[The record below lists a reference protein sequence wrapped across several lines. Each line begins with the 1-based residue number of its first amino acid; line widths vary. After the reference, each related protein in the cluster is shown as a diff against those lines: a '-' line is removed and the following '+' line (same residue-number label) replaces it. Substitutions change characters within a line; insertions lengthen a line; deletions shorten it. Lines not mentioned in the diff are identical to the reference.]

1 MQALRCG
8 ELTPFYREV
17 VLKKMAA
24 LENEVTREMVRA
36 QEEKEKAAALRA
48 NLNEIAMLL
57 TAVEATER
65 KQKSQIASLMRIL
78 QQLLG
83 AQKDLGTDL
92 QDAVLDLLAG
102 TTGSS
107 STSLINTLLV
117 GARTLSG
124 TTASTPEPTRQVP
137 QPQGDVRMGRRA
149 AMLAEAARG
158 RAQWAQRS
166 ERWRCHEAVV
176 DATWPSTAAPWTCRC
191 GAVWTL
197 VGQEGSPSP
206 GDSDA
211 DSPSPRGTASST
223 DSHSRDGLASNADSE
238 TSTPPRPSTPRPPTP
253 PPVTDDLSRFPA
265 TDDLSRFLMT

>member
-24 LENEVTREMVRA
+24 LENEATREMVRA

-48 NLNEIAMLL
+48 NLNEVAKLL
-57 TAVEATER
+57 TAVETTER
-65 KQKSQIASLMRIL
+65 KQKSQIASLTRIL
-78 QQLLG
+78 QQLLR
-83 AQKDLGTDL
+83 AQTDLGTDL

-107 STSLINTLLV
+107 STSLIGTLLV
-117 GARTLSG
+117 GSRMLSG
-124 TTASTPEPTRQVP
+124 TTENPPEPARQAL
-137 QPQGDVRMGRRA
+137 QPQDDVRMGRRGR
-149 AMLAEAARG
+149 LAEAARG
-158 RAQWAQRS
+158 RAQWNQRS
-166 ERWRCHEAVV
+166 ERWRCSEASV
-176 DATWPSTAAPWTCRC
+176 DATWPSTASPWTCRC

-197 VGQEGSPSP
+197 AEPEDSRSP

-223 DSHSRDGLASNADSE
+223 DSRSPDGIASNADSRSSSE
-238 TSTPPRPSTPRPPTP
+238 PPTPPKPPTP
-253 PPVTDDLSRFPA
+253 PPVTDDLSRFVMA
-265 TDDLSRFLMT
+265 

>member
-17 VLKKMAA
+17 VLRKMAA
-24 LENEVTREMVRA
+24 LENEATREMVRA

-65 KQKSQIASLMRIL
+65 KQKSQIASLTRIL
-78 QQLLG
+78 QQLLR
-83 AQKDLGTDL
+83 AQTDLGTDL

-117 GARTLSG
+117 GSRTLSG
-124 TTASTPEPTRQVP
+124 TTANPPEPARQAL
-137 QPQGDVRMGRRA
+137 QPQDDVRMGRRGR
-149 AMLAEAARG
+149 MLAEAARG
-158 RAQWAQRS
+158 RAQWSQRS
-166 ERWRCHEAVV
+166 ERWRCREASV
-176 DATWPSTAAPWTCRC
+176 DATWPSTASPWTCRC

-197 VGQEGSPSP
+197 AEPEDSRSP

-238 TSTPPRPSTPRPPTP
+238 LSTPPRPPTP
-253 PPVTDDLSRFPA
+253 PPVTDDLSRFVMA
-265 TDDLSRFLMT
+265 

>member
-8 ELTPFYREV
+8 ELTPLYREL

-24 LENEVTREMVRA
+24 LENEVTREMARA

-65 KQKSQIASLMRIL
+65 KQKSQIASLTRIL
-78 QQLLG
+78 QQVLR
-83 AQKDLGTDL
+83 AQMDLGTEL
-92 QDAVLDLLAG
+92 HEAVLDLLAG

-107 STSLINTLLV
+107 ATSLINTLLV
-117 GARTLSG
+117 GSRTLSG

-137 QPQGDVRMGRRA
+137 SPQGDFRMGRRA
-149 AMLAEAARG
+149 IILAEAARG
-158 RAQWAQRS
+158 RAQWTQRS
-166 ERWRCHEAVV
+166 ERWRCHEISV
-176 DATWPSTAAPWTCRC
+176 DATWPSTASPWTCRC

-197 VGQEGSPSP
+197 SRPEQSHSP

-223 DSHSRDGLASNADSE
+223 GSLSRDGLASNADSE
-238 TSTPPRPSTPRPPTP
+238 PSTPPRPSTP
-253 PPVTDDLSRFPA
+253 PPVTDDLSRF
-265 TDDLSRFLMT
+265 LMT

>member
-17 VLKKMAA
+17 VLRKMAA
-24 LENEVTREMVRA
+24 LENEATREMVRA

-48 NLNEIAMLL
+48 NLNEVAMLL

-65 KQKSQIASLMRIL
+65 KQKSQITSLTRIL
-78 QQLLG
+78 QQLLR
-83 AQKDLGTDL
+83 AQTDLGTDL

-117 GARTLSG
+117 GSRTLSG
-124 TTASTPEPTRQVP
+124 TTANPPEPARQAL
-137 QPQGDVRMGRRA
+137 QPQDDVRMGRRGR
-149 AMLAEAARG
+149 LAEAARG
-158 RAQWAQRS
+158 RAQWSQRS
-166 ERWRCHEAVV
+166 ERWRCGEASV
-176 DATWPSTAAPWTCRC
+176 DATWPSTASPWKCRC

-197 VGQEGSPSP
+197 AEPEGSRSP

-223 DSHSRDGLASNADSE
+223 DSRSRDGLASNADSE

-253 PPVTDDLSRFPA
+253 PPVTDDLSRF
-265 TDDLSRFLMT
+265 LMT